1 MGEVRMNS
9 WNLDQKEMD
18 EIIWRKNVPVEPPFK
33 KTTMRITK
41 GMLWY
46 TKFDPTGKPFAYYG
60 KRLKG
65 GKK

>member
-1 MGEVRMNS
+1 MKQEQM
-9 WNLDQKEMD
+9 QET
-18 EIIWRKNVPVEPPFK
+18 IYRKNIQVERPFK
-33 KTTMRITK
+33 KTTMRIVK

-46 TKFDPTGKPFAYYG
+46 TKFDPNGEPFAYYG